1 MSILAAL
8 AKIGAIYAAKAAA
21 KSQQVKAPK
30 NIAGAFSVDP
40 PKQMEATYS
49 IDIKVDL
56 KEAPA
61 AGAYEWG
68 SGIHATKGVAGKYK
82 IFPRDKMALAFFW
95 DKVDA
100 TSKTNYKFWGIS
112 PTTGK
117 AIFGFVDH
125 PGVAPRPYL
134 VPTINETKEE
144 FKKILGQ
151 GFKAEILQG
160 VNKIEVI
167 EIK

>member
-8 AKIGAIYAAKAAA
+8 AKVGAIFANKAASKA
-21 KSQQVKAPK
+21 SSNRLDEISKS
-30 NIAGAFSVDP
+30 FSVGSPNQNGD
-40 PKQMEATYS
+40 TYF
-49 IDIKVDL
+49 IEVKVNH
-56 KEAPA
+56 PA
-61 AGAYEWG
+61 AAAFEYG
-68 SGIHATKGVAGKYK
+68 SGIHSTKGAKGKYK

-95 DKVDA
+95 DKVDVN
-100 TSKTNYKFWGIS
+100 SKTNYKFLGIS
-112 PTTGK
+112 AKTGK
-117 AIFGFVDH
+117 ALFNFVDH

-134 VPTINETKEE
+134 VPTIDDTKEE

-151 GFKAEILQG
+151 GFKAEILKG

>member
-8 AKIGAIYAAKAAA
+8 AKIGAIYAQKAAA
-21 KSQQVKAPK
+21 KSTEVGAPK
-30 NIAGAFSVDP
+30 NISKAFSVDP
-40 PKQMEATYS
+40 PMQREATYY
-49 IDIKVDL
+49 IDIKVHL

-68 SGIHATKGVAGKYK
+68 SGIHATKGKRGTYIIA
-82 IFPRDKMALAFFW
+82 PRTKGALAFFW
-95 DKVDA
+95 DKVDEG
-100 TSKTNYKFWGIS
+100 SKTGAKFRGIS

-117 AIFGFVDH
+117 AIFSYVDH

-134 VPTINETKEE
+134 VPTIHETKNE

>member
-68 SGIHATKGVAGKYK
+68 SGIHRTKGTPGTYTIKPKNKSMLAFDWPKVAGEPG
-82 IFPRDKMALAFFW
+82 FRRLPDGRVLLAS
-95 DKVDA
+95 VQ
-100 TSKTNYKFWGIS
+100 
-112 PTTGK
+112 
-117 AIFGFVDH
+117 H

-134 VPTINETKEE
+134 RPTLEENKEE

>member
-8 AKIGAIYAAKAAA
+8 AKIGAIYAQKA
-21 KSQQVKAPK
+21 SQKASSEK
-30 NIAGAFSVDP
+30 LNEISRSFSVGSPMQNDN
-40 PKQMEATYS
+40 TYS
-49 IDIKVDL
+49 IEIKVDH
-56 KEAPA
+56 PA
-61 AGAYEWG
+61 AGAFEYG
-68 SGIHATKGVAGKYK
+68 SGIHATKGTKGTYVIAPKTKG
-82 IFPRDKMALAFFW
+82 ALAFFW
-95 DKVDA
+95 DKVGEG
-100 TSKTNYKFWGIS
+100 SKTGAKFRGIS
-112 PTTGK
+112 KTTGK
-117 AIFGFVDH
+117 AIFSYVEH

-134 VPTINETKEE
+134 VPTINDTKEE

>member
-40 PKQMEATYS
+40 PKQAEATYS

-68 SGIHATKGVAGKYK
+68 SGIHATKGAASKYPIVPINK
-82 IFPRDKMALAFFW
+82 TYLAFMW
-95 DKVDA
+95 PKVEGDPSFRRLPDGRVLL
-100 TSKTNYKFWGIS
+100 TS
-112 PTTGK
+112 
-117 AIFGFVDH
+117 VQH

-167 EIK
+167 EVK

>member
-8 AKIGAIYAAKAAA
+8 AKIGAIYAQKAAA
-21 KSQQVKAPK
+21 KSQEVRAPK
-30 NIAGAFSVDP
+30 EIAGAFSVDP
-40 PKQMEATYS
+40 PKQKGDTYS

-68 SGIHATKGVAGKYK
+68 SGVHATKGAKGLYPIKAK
-82 IFPRDKMALAFFW
+82 NADELHFFW
-95 DKVDA
+95 K
-100 TSKTNYKFWGIS
+100 NR
-112 PTTGK
+112 GK
-117 AIFGFVDH
+117 WFMGFELPFGH

-134 VPTINETKEE
+134 VPTIDDTKEE

>member
-8 AKIGAIYAAKAAA
+8 AKVGAIYAAKAAA

-30 NIAGAFSVDP
+30 NIAGAFSVDS
-40 PKQMEATYS
+40 PKQMEAIYF
-49 IDIKVDL
+49 IDIKVNL

-61 AGAYEWG
+61 AAAYEWG
-68 SGIHATKGVAGKYK
+68 SGIHATKGSPGTYPIVPKNHNY
-82 IFPRDKMALAFFW
+82 LAFFW
-95 DKVDA
+95 PKVDGDPSFRRLPDGRVLLA
-100 TSKTNYKFWGIS
+100 SVK
-112 PTTGK
+112 
-117 AIFGFVDH
+117 H

-134 VPTINETKEE
+134 VPTIQETKEE